1 MQAYQRMAPVSKL
14 KRFLTIFRTKSIK
27 LAEVRNMESDKSQ
40 QQDHNESNTSY
51 RDIAMRHHH
60 IRYLTNRHT
69 EICPQQ

>member
-1 MQAYQRMAPVSKL
+1 
-14 KRFLTIFRTKSIK
+14 
-27 LAEVRNMESDKSQ
+27 MESDKSQ